1 MLVQAQLYPR
11 TLTLTGIAASRPIL
25 SLVTFGA
32 APTVAQ
38 DVTEATKALPNV
50 GWMLSFV
57 NEFDMVPRADQLYIR
72 SIIDMYRAR
81 YGLPCCSAQ
90 PSRQG
95 TDTAGQIVA
104 PRVLRWALPLPC
116 YQLVGD
122 IILSRR
128 AARVLVPHDGACEA
142 TAASFQPTQFY
153 KVHPSD
159 FCELVF
165 CDIGVHKRR
174 IYLERMGNLQAG
186 SAPDMEA
193 FSDSDTLYTMGSR
206 ATTQAG
212 EASEVA
218 KAQ

>member
-11 TLTLTGIAASRPIL
+11 ALTLTGIAASRPIL

-38 DVTEATKALPNV
+38 DATEATKALPNV

-57 NEFDMVPRADQLYIR
+57 NEFDMVPRADQPYVR

-90 PSRQG
+90 PVRQ
-95 TDTAGQIVA
+95 DIDLTAQTG
-104 PRVLRWALPLPC
+104 VLSARRWALPPPC

-122 IILSRR
+122 IILSRK
-128 AARVLVPHDGACEA
+128 AARVPVANDGASEVI
-142 TAASFQPTQFY
+142 TASSQPTQFY
-153 KVHPSD
+153 KVHSND
-159 FCELVF
+159 FRQLVY
-165 CDIGVHKRR
+165 CDVGVHKRR
-174 IYLERMGNLQAG
+174 IYLERMKNLQAG
-186 SAPDMEA
+186 NAPDMEA